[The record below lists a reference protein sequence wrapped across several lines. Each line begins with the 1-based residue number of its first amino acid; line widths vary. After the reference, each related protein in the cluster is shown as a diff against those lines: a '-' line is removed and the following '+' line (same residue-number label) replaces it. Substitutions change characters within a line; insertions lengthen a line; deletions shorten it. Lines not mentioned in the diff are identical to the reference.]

1 MSRHRIRVV
10 TDVEENFWD
19 FTAFKDILGGN
30 RLKFGTSARSGKR
43 FPLKGFDVEDQ
54 SCGGAIIADMQSQ
67 ERNSPDYGEF
77 RALKV
82 EVERQWVAYL
92 NIEEYI
98 EDQVQA
104 FREPGRV
111 GH

>member
-1 MSRHRIRVV
+1 
-10 TDVEENFWD
+10 
-19 FTAFKDILGGN
+19 
-30 RLKFGTSARSGKR
+30 
-43 FPLKGFDVEDQ
+43 
-54 SCGGAIIADMQSQ
+54 MQSQ
-67 ERNSPDYGEF
+67 ERNSPNYGEF